1 MYIRMLIVACLSSL
15 VSQVSIASE
24 YADFLRDLSGPYA
37 HYRQS
42 LMLTSNANNIDKARR
57 SAQALRHHSWLH
69 RKNRPAVDDQPGSAG
84 LIGRRQGF

>member
-1 MYIRMLIVACLSSL
+1 VACLSSL

-42 LMLTSNANNIDKARR
+42 LMLTSNANNIDKATQ
-57 SAQALRHHSWLH
+57 SISQFS
-69 RKNRPAVDDQPGSAG
+69 
-84 LIGRRQGF
+84 IGRKGIAE